1 MALNFT
7 GINVHAT
14 IDTAE
19 DTCVISPYFNKT
31 DAYAGGY
38 TYQQIILIISAV
50 ATTLCL
56 IFSVSLASVHL
67 STWVKPKEQ
76 KQLVRIIIFPPIA
89 GAFNLFS
96 LWFYDAS
103 WILEPFPEL
112 YECFAL
118 VAMFYLLVLYV
129 APHESH
135 REDFFLNLERY
146 GVFKNKPKHD
156 RGSLRWFRLIWVM
169 VFQILP
175 AKLILNILVWTLG
188 SVECPLKFKL
198 SRTATALSVIESIAT
213 SICVLGI
220 VWFARR
226 MAPDLKPH
234 QVVYKLLSFKGIVGI
249 TLTQAPVFQLF
260 AQYQWFKRTDYV
272 SVFDFAVGTPA
283 FMTCVEM
290 FAVSVIFLWSFSAQG
305 YLDLSRELPRTRGLG
320 GALVEVADVR
330 DIFWGVWDAARISFW
345 GARRTRRRTRGRDV
359 ADEDRDVESD
369 GVVRRDRGESAMEDR
384 NSRGEGLE
392 MT

>member
-1 MALNFT
+1 
-7 GINVHAT
+7 
-14 IDTAE
+14 
-19 DTCVISPYFNKT
+19 
-31 DAYAGGY
+31 
-38 TYQQIILIISAV
+38 
-50 ATTLCL
+50 
-56 IFSVSLASVHL
+56 
-67 STWVKPKEQ
+67 
-76 KQLVRIIIFPPIA
+76 
-89 GAFNLFS
+89 
-96 LWFYDAS
+96 
-103 WILEPFPEL
+103 
-112 YECFAL
+112 
-118 VAMFYLLVLYV
+118 
-129 APHESH
+129 
-135 REDFFLNLERY
+135 
-146 GVFKNKPKHD
+146 
-156 RGSLRWFRLIWVM
+156 M

-234 QVVYKLLSFKGIVGI
+234 RVVYKLLSFKGIVGI

-320 GALVEVADVR
+320 GALLEVADAR

-345 GARRTRRRTRGRDV
+345 GPRRRRGRDV
-359 ADEDRDVESD
+359 ADGDRDVESD
-369 GVVRRDRGESAMEDR
+369 GVVRRDPGESAVENK